1 MEATANTGKIKN
13 LRWIGLCLVFFITFI
28 SNIDRANIGVCTS
41 TIMQELSLTPVQM
54 GLITSGFS
62 LAYAVCQIPG
72 ALWIQKHGTRIAVA
86 VAIMFWSL
94 FTLTTG
100 LAVGFVT
107 LLISRIFFGF
117 GEAPLYPGMNKYI
130 FHWFPV
136 QERGFANA
144 MPNAG
149 SFLALIVAPPIMV
162 FLLQAF
168 GWREVFYICAA
179 LGLIGG
185 LLWHHFTRNTPE
197 EHSKITN
204 EEKEYITSN
213 RQVAVTGKSVPW
225 KKMCRFRS
233 FWCIGF
239 MYFCSTFML
248 QYFVYW
254 LPLFLQLQLNMDIK
268 TMGNAAVL
276 PWTFIFVATMM
287 VGKISDTLLKKVG
300 SLFVARNVLVLIAF
314 ACSAISMYLGSTMND
329 AWHVVICLSFALGF
343 VGFAQTLPWAIASDI
358 GGEYTAVISSWMNT
372 WGQVGAAIMATGTAW
387 IGSTYGWNYTLYAL
401 ILVACIGFVSCL
413 CLNPKKKLVVEEA

>member
-130 FHWFPV
+130 FHW
-136 QERGFANA
+136 
-144 MPNAG
+144 
-149 SFLALIVAPPIMV
+149 LIV
-162 FLLQAF
+162 
-168 GWREVFYICAA
+168 
-179 LGLIGG
+179 
-185 LLWHHFTRNTPE
+185 
-197 EHSKITN
+197 K
-204 EEKEYITSN
+204 
-213 RQVAVTGKSVPW
+213 
-225 KKMCRFRS
+225 
-233 FWCIGF
+233 
-239 MYFCSTFML
+239 
-248 QYFVYW
+248 
-254 LPLFLQLQLNMDIK
+254 
-268 TMGNAAVL
+268 
-276 PWTFIFVATMM
+276 
-287 VGKISDTLLKKVG
+287 
-300 SLFVARNVLVLIAF
+300 
-314 ACSAISMYLGSTMND
+314 
-329 AWHVVICLSFALGF
+329 
-343 VGFAQTLPWAIASDI
+343 
-358 GGEYTAVISSWMNT
+358 
-372 WGQVGAAIMATGTAW
+372 
-387 IGSTYGWNYTLYAL
+387 
-401 ILVACIGFVSCL
+401 
-413 CLNPKKKLVVEEA
+413 